1 MTQQLATRRVTAGAF
16 TREAV
21 EALSRRNDEPQWL
34 LDQRLAAWDQADRLP
49 FPTGYERAW
58 KYLHPDRL
66 RIDSLALPSGKPENP
81 TIHVGHDQEAD
92 QCVVWAGAE
101 LLKWRRLDDA
111 STSAL
116 VLMNDVPEWEPERPA
131 APGVILCSLDAAVRQ
146 HPDLV
151 QKHLGSLVSADE
163 SVFVALNTALWSG
176 GVFVYVPRDTKV
188 ALPLHALLVAAGSDI
203 GLFPRVLIVVD
214 RGSEVTFVDERLGGA
229 TGGSD
234 GLMFI
239 SAVTEIVLGDEA
251 KLQHFAV
258 QKWGPRAQELF
269 FQRATLGRNAHLLTT
284 VVGLGGSIHKGWIES
299 QINGTAAKSEILGVV
314 FGAGDQYFDL
324 ITLQDHIGDHTV
336 SDLLI
341 KSALKDASQSAYYG
355 LTRINRFAR
364 MSDANQEDRNL
375 LLSDKAKAEAD
386 PVLEILTSEVA
397 RCAHGASAGPVD
409 QEQLFYLECRGL
421 PRPEA
426 EKLLVQGFLGQ
437 VIERIPVAS
446 VRETVETAVLAK
458 LG

>member
-21 EALSRRNDEPQWL
+21 EALSRHNNEPQWL
-34 LDQRLAAWDQADRLP
+34 LDQRRAAWEHADRLP

-58 KYLHPDRL
+58 KYLNPDRV
-66 RIDSLALPSGKPENP
+66 RVEAMEVPDATTRHVQDALS
-81 TIHVGHDQEAD
+81 
-92 QCVVWAGAE
+92 
-101 LLKWRRLDDA
+101 DDA
-111 STSAL
+111 RSQ
-116 VLMNDVPEWEPERPA
+116 
-131 APGVILCSLDAAVRQ
+131 GVIATSLDAAVRD
-146 HPDLV
+146 HPQLV
-151 QKHLGSLVSADE
+151 QKHLGSVIPADE
-163 SVFVALNTALWSG
+163 SVFVALNAALWSG
-176 GVFVYVPRDTKV
+176 GVFVYVPKDVKV
-188 ALPLHALLVAAGSDI
+188 QLPLQAVLTAAGDHV
-203 GLFPRVLIVVD
+203 GLFPRVLVVVE
-214 RGSEVTFVDERLGGA
+214 RGAEVAVIDHH
-229 TGGSD
+229 TGGE
-234 GLMFI
+234 GPLFA

-251 KLQHFAV
+251 KLQHFGI
-258 QKWGPRAQELF
+258 QTWGQDAQELF
-269 FQRATLGRNAHLLTT
+269 FQRATLGRNARLLTT
-284 VVGLGGSIHKGWIES
+284 AVGLGGSIHKGWIES
-299 QINGTAAKSEILGVV
+299 AMKGTGATSEILGVV
-314 FGAGDQYFDL
+314 FGTGDQYFDV
-324 ITLQDHIGDHTV
+324 ITLQDHIGEHTV

-437 VIERIPVAS
+437 VIERIPVAG
-446 VRETVETAVLAK
+446 VRETVEAAVLAK